1 MNASNEFSTKLK
13 SITKPYEDN
22 AGYGV
27 TLETP
32 EDLIAYCA
40 RVSNPVNQNN
50 RETGAKLLKY
60 CIRNSHWSIFEMVD
74 ATIEIVCT
82 RDIGR
87 QILRHRSFSFQEF
100 SQRYAEAIDFTR
112 GEARLQDTKNRQN
125 SIETVDKETRD
136 VWEDMQTDVLILAK
150 KHYKHAL
157 NMGIAKEVA
166 RKILPEGLTKSC
178 MYMKGSLRS
187 WIHYCSLR
195 RGNGT
200 QKEHRV
206 IADSCWEI
214 LSKEF
219 PSVFSVVE
227 GQEQNK

>member
-1 MNASNEFSTKLK
+1 MSEFSTKLI
-13 SITKPYEDN
+13 SITRPYEDN

-27 TLETP
+27 TLDTP
-32 EDLIAYCA
+32 EELIAYCA
-40 RVSNPVNQNN
+40 RVSSPDNQDNKS
-50 RETGAKLLKY
+50 TADKLLKY

-100 SQRYAEAIDFTR
+100 SQRYAEAINFTR

-125 SIETVDKETRD
+125 SIEIVDKELRD
-136 VWEDMQTDVLILAK
+136 LWEEMQTDVLILAK

-166 RKILPEGLTKSC
+166 RKILPEGLTKSR

-187 WIHYCSLR
+187 WLHYCDLR

-200 QKEHRV
+200 QKEHRL
-206 IADSCWEI
+206 IADSCWGI
-214 LSKEF
+214 LNKEF

-227 GQEQNK
+227 GQ

>member
-1 MNASNEFSTKLK
+1 MSEFSTKLI
-13 SITKPYEDN
+13 SITRPYEDN

-27 TLETP
+27 TLDTP
-32 EDLIAYCA
+32 EELIAYCA
-40 RVSNPVNQNN
+40 RVSSPDNQDNKS
-50 RETGAKLLKY
+50 TADKLLKY

-125 SIETVDKETRD
+125 SIEIVDKELRD
-136 VWEDMQTDVLILAK
+136 LWEEMQIDVLILAK

-166 RKILPEGLTKSC
+166 RKILPEGLTKSR

-187 WIHYCSLR
+187 WLHYCDLR

-200 QKEHRV
+200 QKEHRL
-206 IADSCWEI
+206 IADSCWKI
-214 LSKEF
+214 LSQEF

-227 GQEQNK
+227 G

>member
-1 MNASNEFSTKLK
+1 MSEFSTTLK
-13 SITKPYEDN
+13 SITRPYEDD

-32 EDLIAYCA
+32 EELIAYCA
-40 RVSNPVNQNN
+40 RVSSPDNQNN
-50 RETGAKLLKY
+50 KSTADKLLKY

-100 SQRYAEAIDFTR
+100 SQRYAEALDFTR
-112 GEARLQDTKNRQN
+112 GEVRLQDSKNRQN
-125 SIETVDKETRD
+125 SIETVDKELRD
-136 VWEDMQTDVLILAK
+136 WWEERQTDVLILAK
-150 KHYKHAL
+150 KHYKQAL

-166 RKILPEGLTKSC
+166 RKILPEGLTKSR

-187 WIHYCSLR
+187 WLHYCELR

-200 QKEHRV
+200 QKEHRL

-227 GQEQNK
+227 GQ

>member
-1 MNASNEFSTKLK
+1 MSEFSTKLI

-27 TLETP
+27 TLDTP
-32 EDLIAYCA
+32 EELIAYCA
-40 RVSNPVNQNN
+40 RVSSPDNQDNKS
-50 RETGAKLLKY
+50 TADKLLKY

-100 SQRYAEAIDFTR
+100 SQRYAEAIDFVR

-125 SIETVDKETRD
+125 SIEIVDKELRD
-136 VWEDMQTDVLILAK
+136 LWEEMQTDVLILAK

-166 RKILPEGLTKSC
+166 RKILPEGLTKSR

-187 WIHYCSLR
+187 WLHYCDLR

-200 QKEHRV
+200 QKEHRL
-206 IADSCWEI
+206 IADSCWGI

-227 GQEQNK
+227 GQ